1 VGYGSK
7 RRFNPSHPGPSLE
20 GEGEQIMSLKQHLL
34 EKKPAILKKW
44 FDAVAD
50 TYPENTSGFLKK
62 KQKAQFANPV
72 GYTLAEGLDGL
83 FDALLK
89 GMIPETV
96 KTCLDGI
103 VRVRAIQDF
112 PPSEAL
118 AFIFQLK
125 KIVRQELGSEI
136 LLEPGMTDE
145 LAALDSTID
154 DLALFSFDIYMKCRE
169 KIYELKAK
177 EASNATFRLLQQ
189 ARIIVGDQDK

>member
-1 VGYGSK
+1 MCK
-7 RRFNPSHPGPSLE
+7 TLQRLLQGPVVAGLI
-20 GEGEQIMSLKQHLL
+20 IMHMDLKQHLM

-62 KQKAQFANPV
+62 QKAQFTNPV

-83 FDALLK
+83 FDALLNE
-89 GMIPETV
+89 MMPETV

-103 VRVRAIQDF
+103 IRIRAIQEF
-112 PPSEAL
+112 SPSEAV

-125 KIVRQELGSEI
+125 KIARQALGSEI
-136 LLEPGMTDE
+136 LLKPGMTDE
-145 LAALDSTID
+145 LAAFDSAID
-154 DLALFSFDIYMKCRE
+154 DLALFAFDIYMKCRE

-177 EASNATFRLLQQ
+177 EATNMTFRLLQQ
-189 ARIIVGDQDK
+189 ARIIVDGQD

>member
-1 VGYGSK
+1 
-7 RRFNPSHPGPSLE
+7 
-20 GEGEQIMSLKQHLL
+20 MDMDLKKHLM

-62 KQKAQFANPV
+62 QKAQFTNPV

-83 FDALLK
+83 FEALLQK
-89 GMIPETV
+89 LIPETV
-96 KTCLDGI
+96 KTFLDGI
-103 VRVRAIQDF
+103 VRIRAIQEF
-112 PPSEAL
+112 LPSEAV

-136 LLEPGMTDE
+136 LLKPGMTDE
-145 LAALDSTID
+145 LAAFDSTID
-154 DLALFSFDIYMKCRE
+154 DLALFAFDIYMKCRE

-177 EASNATFRLLQQ
+177 EATNSTFRLLQQ
-189 ARIIVGDQDK
+189 ARLIVDGQD